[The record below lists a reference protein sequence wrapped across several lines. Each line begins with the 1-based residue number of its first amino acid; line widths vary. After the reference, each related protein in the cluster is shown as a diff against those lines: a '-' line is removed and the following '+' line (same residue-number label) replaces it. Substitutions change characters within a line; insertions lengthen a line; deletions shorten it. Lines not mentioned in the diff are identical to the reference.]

1 MNEKWMA
8 APSADGTRIEMV
20 RADDARF
27 QALCRALDEYLDA
40 ASEREKQRAFYDQY
54 NQTADLLT
62 AALFLEGGEAVGCG
76 GIKAHGDETAELK
89 RMFVRPESRG
99 KKIGA
104 RIVGALAAEARARGF
119 KRLILET
126 GKALAPA
133 QALYLG
139 LGFQIIENYGQYRGL
154 ESSVCM
160 EMKL

>member
-1 MNEKWMA
+1 MNEKWTA
-8 APSADGTRIEMV
+8 VPQADETHIELV

-40 ASEREKQRAFYDQY
+40 VSGREKQRAFYDQY
-54 NQTADLLT
+54 NKTADLL
-62 AALFLEGGEAVGCG
+62 AVALVLEGDQAVGCG
-76 GIKAHGDETAELK
+76 GIKGHGDETAELK
-89 RMFVRPESRG
+89 RMFVRPECRG

-104 RIVGALAAEARARGF
+104 RIVNALAAEARARGF

-154 ESSVCM
+154 ENSVCM
-160 EMKL
+160 ELKL